1 MGILKDRIVNHHCP
15 YLGGSTLGR
24 FKALQKKIALC
35 WFRSHPGEL
44 LEQMKHLKLK
54 ASMI

>member
-35 WFRSHPGEL
+35 WFRSHPGDL